1 MKLIGNIIEAFYY
14 MRVVL
19 SPLLVGI
26 IISFI
31 LYNTLETPYNAIL
44 AVGVM
49 MTAIFLGVKWANW
62 ARKKHGSSNYIGRVI
77 STPDLDDIKK

>member
-1 MKLIGNIIEAFYY
+1 MLRNCKQFRIFDWIFLRMVIFILNC
-14 MRVVL
+14 
-19 SPLLVGI
+19 
-26 IISFI
+26 I

-44 AVGVM
+44 AVVVM